1 MLIVSICSVLTPQP
15 FAVSGHDATVEKT
28 SSMIWLASRMPMF
41 CATAN
46 KKRLVSSNTHEADY
60 NRRILLIFLI
70 LRTQL
75 ANGLTGTP
83 HLLVAHSLQFLLQTG
98 TIVGLRVGIDSDLS
112 LITSLH

>member
-1 MLIVSICSVLTPQP
+1 MKGLLLFFSETKHRVLLVVLIYTPFLVPLSKKGRGAML
-15 FAVSGHDATVEKT
+15 
-28 SSMIWLASRMPMF
+28 R
-41 CATAN
+41 

-60 NRRILLIFLI
+60 NRHILLVFLI

-98 TIVGLRVGIDSDLS
+98 TIVGLRVGVDSDLS